1 MKKQRAASY
10 HHGDLRRALVAEAL
24 RVLERDGAAQLSLRA
39 LARDLGVSPRAPY
52 RHFETKELLLAA
64 VAVEGF
70 RHSAQLAAKRVAAVG
85 DDPIER
91 LRAAAEAYVL
101 FAVEHPAAF
110 RVMYA
115 PYATVHEQ
123 APELLQARS
132 EGHLAMMSIIA
143 DGQRAGSLRAG
154 DPLQL
159 GLAIWSS
166 IHGLALLLI
175 EGQLARH
182 DRPIDAGALAKLV
195 GGLLLDGLRAR

>member
-1 MKKQRAASY
+1 MKKKPPASY
-10 HHGDLRRALVAEAL
+10 HHGDLRRALVEEAL
-24 RVLERDGAAQLSLRA
+24 RALEQDGVEQLSLRA
-39 LARDLGVSPRAPY
+39 LARALGVSPRAPY

-70 RHSAQLAAKRVAAVG
+70 RTSSLLATQRIAAAG

-91 LRAAAEAYVL
+91 LRAATEAYVL

-115 PYATVHEQ
+115 PYATVNEQ
-123 APELLQARS
+123 APELLQARGA
-132 EGHLAMMSIIA
+132 GHLGMMSIIA
-143 DGQRAGSLRAG
+143 DGQQAGALRSG
-154 DPLQL
+154 DPMHL

-166 IHGLALLLI
+166 IHGLSVLLI
-175 EGQLARH
+175 EGQLGRH
-182 DRPIDAGALAKLV
+182 DRPIDAGFLAKLV